1 MQPNHRNRSIR
12 SVLATVMFEPDQVEQ
27 LRRAFAPAE
36 FVHVAPWDNAGIA
49 GALEDADVAVITG
62 DLDDRYLA
70 APRLAWVHCDHSGLT
85 RSARPEVFERGLI
98 VTGSAG
104 RSAPA
109 LAQHGFYFALALTF
123 DARGL
128 FEMQDAHLWRFI
140 DGYEKKLAL
149 WGKTLGI
156 IGFGH
161 TAREMARLG
170 KAFGMRVVV
179 YRRRPAEKDPDVDVM
194 LSSDDGDHLG
204 PLLDE
209 ADVIMIAA
217 QLTDATRHLFSTREF
232 ARMKGTAFVINMAR
246 GGIIDQDAL
255 VEALRAGE
263 IAGAGLDVATPEP
276 LPPESPLWDFPNVM
290 ITPHVTPAVPDR
302 TQRSIDIIV
311 ENIGRYRAGEP
322 LLNALTERDVYTG
335 DRRG

>member
-1 MQPNHRNRSIR
+1 
-12 SVLATVMFEPDQVEQ
+12 MFEPDQMEQ
-27 LRRAFAPAE
+27 LRQAFAPAE
-36 FVHVAPWDNAGIA
+36 LVHVPPWDNAGIA
-49 GALEDADVAVITG
+49 RALEHANVAVITG
-62 DLDDRYLA
+62 DLDERFID

-85 RSARPEVFERGLI
+85 RSARPEIFKRGLI

-109 LAQHGFYFALALTF
+109 LAQHGFYFALGLTF

-140 DGYEKKLAL
+140 EGYERKLAL

-156 IGFGH
+156 VGFGH

-170 KAFGMRVVV
+170 KAFGMRVIV
-179 YRRRPAEKDPDVDVM
+179 YRRRPAEQTSDVDVM
-194 LSSDDGDHLG
+194 LSSDNGDSLG

-209 ADVIMIAA
+209 ADVVMIAA
-217 QLTDATRHLFSTREF
+217 QLTDATRHLFSTGEF
-232 ARMKGTAFVINMAR
+232 ARMRNTAVLINMAR
-246 GGIIDQDAL
+246 GGIVDQDAL
-255 VEALRAGE
+255 IEALRAGE

-276 LPPESPLWDFPNVM
+276 LPPDSPLWDFPNVM
-290 ITPHVTPAVPDR
+290 ITPHVTPAGPDR

-311 ENIGRYRAGEP
+311 ENIRRYRAHEP
-322 LLNALTERDVYTG
+322 LLNALTERDVYTQ
-335 DRRG
+335 DRHE

>member
-1 MQPNHRNRSIR
+1 MGPHQPTRIIR
-12 SVLATVMFEPDQVEQ
+12 KVLSTLMFEPDEMEQ
-27 LRRAFAPAE
+27 LRGAFAPAE
-36 FVHVAPWDNAGIA
+36 FVHVAPWDDAGITR
-49 GALEDADVAVITG
+49 ALEHADVAVISG
-62 DLDDRYLA
+62 DLDERHLT

-123 DARGL
+123 DARRL

-140 DGYEKKLAL
+140 EGYEKKVAL

-156 IGFGH
+156 VGFGH

-170 KAFGMRVVV
+170 KAFGMRVIV
-179 YRRRPAEKDPDVDVM
+179 YRRRPAEQALDVDVM
-194 LSSDDGDHLG
+194 LSSDDGDSLG
-204 PLLDE
+204 RLLDE
-209 ADVIMIAA
+209 ADVVMIAA
-217 QLTDATRHLFSTREF
+217 QLTDATRHLFSAAEF
-232 ARMKGTAFVINMAR
+232 ARMKNTSFVINMAR

-255 VEALRAGE
+255 VEALRAEE

-276 LPPESPLWDFPNVM
+276 LPSESPLWDFPNVV

-311 ENIGRYRAGEP
+311 ENIRRYRADEP
-322 LLNALTERDVYTG
+322 LLNALTERDVYTQNPG
-335 DRRG
+335 S